1 MQPKLQWQEL
11 EGGEWAAIVAGY
23 ALLATPTGA
32 VKEKDRFHWRVEAHA
47 ISKETDTED
56 SLYGQN
62 SLTSEATANEGFAP
76 SLLAA
81 QANAELAARRLLAAD
96 RKNIR
101 LIAGSPAR
109 GKEK

>member
-1 MQPKLQWQEL
+1 MAQPKLQWQEL

-23 ALLATPTGA
+23 ALLATHTGA
-32 VKEKDRFHWRVEAHA
+32 ARDTHQFRWHIETHDIGVEADYKTHMLVHDY
-47 ISKETDTED
+47 IPI
-56 SLYGQN
+56 
-62 SLTSEATANEGFAP
+62 EGFAP

-81 QANAELAARRLLAAD
+81 EAKAEFAARRLLAAD